1 MPTRLNKKFHLCIKL
16 ITSIPLFYLAF
27 SLAWIIATNDCLLH
41 YDLNFDLLKNISIRH
56 GLLFVFST
64 FVFLFFLVREMH
76 LHLTTL
82 NSQLTKYS
90 LFDQVTNLPNR
101 YFVIDR
107 IEQLIKSSK
116 RVKTIFGVIFIDID
130 NFKVVN
136 DTFGHAIADALLKEF
151 GFIVSSSIRQTD
163 TVGRIGGDEFLVIL
177 TDVTSE
183 KDINIIMLKI
193 KNALTQKL
201 SARNGKE
208 LNITASMGTA
218 LFPRDGNTFEEL
230 LHHSDQNMYL
240 EKKCSHT
247 N

>member
-1 MPTRLNKKFHLCIKL
+1 M
-16 ITSIPLFYLAF
+16 
-27 SLAWIIATNDCLLH
+27 
-41 YDLNFDLLKNISIRH
+41 
-56 GLLFVFST
+56 
-64 FVFLFFLVREMH
+64 
-76 LHLTTL
+76 TTL